1 MHVLTQNLP
10 EKTKVFRCMPNT
22 PVIVKNGTTIY
33 ASGTAVDEED
43 KAILDNMLN
52 SVGVGMEMQEHYMD
66 IITGLTG
73 CGPSYV
79 SAHKAHY

>member
-43 KAILDNMLN
+43 KALLDNMLN
-52 SVGVGMEMQEHYMD
+52 SVGVGMEMQEYYMD

-79 SAHKAHY
+79 SVHRAHY